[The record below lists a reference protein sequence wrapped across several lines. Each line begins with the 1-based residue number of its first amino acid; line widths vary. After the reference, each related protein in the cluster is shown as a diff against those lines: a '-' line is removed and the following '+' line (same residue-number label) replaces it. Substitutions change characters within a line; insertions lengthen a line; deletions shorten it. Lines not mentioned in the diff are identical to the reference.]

1 MQSKI
6 LFCKAKALDG
16 TSKLHFFKG
25 LVNCKKKKKKK
36 GKPFQSEV
44 AHLEMVSDN

>member
-16 TSKLHFFKG
+16 TLKLHFFKG
-25 LVNCKKKKKKK
+25 LVNCKKKKKKRQTIPVR
-36 GKPFQSEV
+36 GCSFGNGE
-44 AHLEMVSDN
+44 